1 MSKKA
6 PYLGEQPLVL
16 RKFCLW
22 SSLGLGTVREQRTS
36 EIFHMCKHAWR
47 RNSLKPN
54 TEKERERN
62 PETFELVTHA
72 AGMVGSSD
80 QQEDVPL
87 AEMWKRN
94 IIQLLLLS
102 TWICSLQQNQQGGMW
117 IYPSSYE
124 PFPYSWLSQAHLP
137 SDLLIESSSVS
148 FLSGF
153 DFPWFHVTLMSGADT
168 HEKFRGR
175 KSAT

>member
-1 MSKKA
+1 MELTRFLNRAK
-6 PYLGEQPLVL
+6 EQ
-16 RKFCLW
+16 
-22 SSLGLGTVREQRTS
+22 GTS
-36 EIFHMCKHAWR
+36 EILHMCKHAWR
-47 RNSLKPN
+47 RKSLKQN
-54 TEKERERN
+54 TEQERERN
-62 PETFELVTHA
+62 PEIFELVTHA

-102 TWICSLQQNQQGGMW
+102 TWICSLPQKQQGGMW

-124 PFPYSWLSQAHLP
+124 PLPFSQLSQAHLP
-137 SDLLIESSSVS
+137 SDVLIESSSVS

-168 HEKFRGR
+168 HEIFRVR
-175 KSAT
+175 NSVT